1 MDAASALLGASR
13 RLSMNTPQQ
22 NGSQGESSWGAPPTS
37 PGAGSSNSWTTTSES
52 SSSPNSG
59 QWNSGS
65 ERGVGMNTDGKD
77 TPPTTSGWFGRLR
90 TASESSSCY
99 SSGTVVDMPE
109 GDDKAGNLPSRENMS
124 WFGWKPRQRAN
135 SEGQPCFSGVKIQKK
150 DIANWLATQESGNS
164 WLANGRIRRSSS
176 RDIEEAM
183 SGGLPKADLY
193 MPPI

>member
-22 NGSQGESSWGAPPTS
+22 NGSQGDSSWGAPPTS

-65 ERGVGMNTDGKD
+65 
-77 TPPTTSGWFGRLR
+77 
-90 TASESSSCY
+90 
-99 SSGTVVDMPE
+99 E